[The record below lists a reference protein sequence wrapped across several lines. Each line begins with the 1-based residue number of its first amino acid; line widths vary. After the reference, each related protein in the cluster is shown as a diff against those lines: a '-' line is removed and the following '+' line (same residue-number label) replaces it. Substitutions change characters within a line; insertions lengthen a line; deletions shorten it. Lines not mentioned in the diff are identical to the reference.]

1 MYKGWQKGGLYNVPI
16 TKYKADRHIGGTSKL
31 TNLIKDSAKDNY
43 QLYLYNDALRLN
55 PSTNKLTY
63 DMIKQVNKR
72 TFKEEEK
79 KEVYDTFYYLTPTK
93 ANDDLKKFVSSYT
106 DDGVKNLA
114 VAGLSNTIFSY
125 SLKGNYYTRCRE

>member
-1 MYKGWQKGGLYNVPI
+1 MAERRSYNVPVTSI
-16 TKYKADRHIGGTSKL
+16 KADRHIGGTGKL
-31 TNLIKDSAKDNY
+31 TKLIKDSRQKDNY

-79 KEVYDTFYYLTPTK
+79 KEVYDTFYYLTPSK
-93 ANDDLKKFVSSYT
+93 SQ
-106 DDGVKNLA
+106 
-114 VAGLSNTIFSY
+114 
-125 SLKGNYYTRCRE
+125 RRP